1 VDLFAIDY
9 HYRLSLPTITPH
21 YHYNPP
27 MSHLFEPLTLRGVTM
42 RNRIGISPMCQYSAE
57 DGMANDWHLV
67 HLGARA
73 IGGAGLIIVEATG
86 VEARGRITPYCLGLW
101 KDEQIE
107 PLARVTRFLRAYG
120 AAPAIQ
126 LAHAGRK
133 ASTAQPWQ
141 GGGPVGPDQ
150 GGWTDIVGP
159 GAQAYNAG
167 MPTPRAL
174 STAEVRDIAA
184 AFGAAARR
192 AHEAGFDVVEIHA
205 AHGYLIHSFLSP
217 LSNHRDDE
225 YGGSFDNRCR
235 LLLDAAHAIRANW
248 PDAKPL
254 LVRISATDWVDG
266 GWTIEDS
273 IALAQ
278 KLKAAGVDLIDCS
291 SGGNVP
297 KAPVP
302 VGPGYQVPLA
312 ERVRR
317 GADIPTATV
326 GMITQAQH
334 ADEIV
339 RNGRA
344 DMVLIAR
351 ESLRNP
357 QWPLHAAR
365 ALGHADA
372 APGPAQYLRA
382 V

>member
-1 VDLFAIDY
+1 
-9 HYRLSLPTITPH
+9 
-21 YHYNPP
+21 

-159 GAQAYNAG
+159 SAQAYNAG

-174 STAEVRDIAA
+174 STAEVHDVAA

>member
-1 VDLFAIDY
+1 
-9 HYRLSLPTITPH
+9 
-21 YHYNPP
+21 
-27 MSHLFEPLTLRGVTM
+27 MSHLFDPLTLRGVTL
-42 RNRIGISPMCQYSAE
+42 RNRIGVSPMCQYSAH
-57 DGMANDWHLV
+57 DGVANDWHLV

-86 VEARGRITPYCLGLW
+86 VEARGRITPHCLGLW
-101 KDEQIE
+101 NDEQIE
-107 PLARVTRFLRAYG
+107 PLARVTHFLREHG
-120 AAPAIQ
+120 ATPAIQ

-133 ASTAQPWQ
+133 ASTAAPWK
-141 GGGPVGPDQ
+141 GGTPIGPDQ

-159 GAQAYNAG
+159 EAQAYNEN

-174 STAEVRDIAA
+174 STDEVRGIAA

-192 AHEAGFDVVEIHA
+192 ALAAGFDIVEIHA
-205 AHGYLIHSFLSP
+205 AHGYLLHSFLSP
-217 LSNHRDDE
+217 LSNQRTDE
-225 YGGSFDNRCR
+225 YGGSFENRCR
-235 LLLDAAHAIRANW
+235 MLLETARAIRAEW

-254 LVRISATDWVDG
+254 FVRISATDWVDG
-266 GWTIEDS
+266 GWTIDDS
-273 IALAQ
+273 IALA
-278 KLKAAGVDLIDCS
+278 KLLKHEGVDLIDCS
-291 SGGNVP
+291 SGGNIP

-312 ERVRR
+312 ERVRI
-317 GADIPTATV
+317 GADIAAATV

-344 DMVLIAR
+344 DVVLLGR
-351 ESLRNP
+351 ESLRDP
-357 QWPLHAAR
+357 QWALRAAR

-372 APGPAQYLRA
+372 APGPLQYHRA

>member
-1 VDLFAIDY
+1 
-9 HYRLSLPTITPH
+9 
-21 YHYNPP
+21 

-159 GAQAYNAG
+159 SAQAYNAG
-167 MPTPRAL
+167 MSTPRAL
-174 STAEVRDIAA
+174 STAEVHDVAA

-254 LVRISATDWVDG
+254 VVRISATDWVDG

-351 ESLRNP
+351 ESLRSP

>member
-1 VDLFAIDY
+1 
-9 HYRLSLPTITPH
+9 
-21 YHYNPP
+21 